1 MIFDKLLLDRKTIR
15 GGHMGEDTIPEPV
28 KSRLKR
34 LRVFNVAVGLVL
46 LAQGILMFFLSN
58 DYSLPVTTQYLG
70 NGTGRSFP
78 IPVDRQAGSL
88 RLGPMVAL
96 FLLLSGIALLL
107 IAAPRINDWY
117 NRNLLKGANYGR
129 WIEYSIT
136 ASLMIVVIAML
147 SGIYDLSTL
156 ILLFFMN
163 AMMIL
168 FGWMMELHNQTTEK
182 TDWTAFYFG
191 CIAGAVPWVIIWLY
205 FISAASDPTSK
216 VPGFVY
222 GIMVSLFIF
231 FNIFAVNMVL
241 QYKKV
246 GPWKDYLFG
255 EKVYIILS
263 LTAKS
268 LLAWQ
273 VFFGTLR

>member
-1 MIFDKLLLDRKTIR
+1 MTDATA
-15 GGHMGEDTIPEPV
+15 PEGMER
-28 KSRLKR
+28 RLNR
-34 LRVFNVAVGLVL
+34 LRVFNFVVGIVL
-46 LAQGILMFFLSN
+46 LAQGLLMLFISN
-58 DYSLPVTTQYLG
+58 DYAAPVTTHYLG
-70 NGTGRSFP
+70 AGTRRAFP
-78 IPVDRQAGSL
+78 IPVTRQPGSL

-107 IAAPRINDWY
+107 IAAPGINNWY
-117 NRNLLKGANYGR
+117 RKNLLKGANYGR

-216 VPGFVY
+216 MPGFVY

-263 LTAKS
+263 LAAKS